1 MSIKMIPT
9 IIVKADLCSKCA
21 MCVQECPGK
30 LFIQVSKD
38 AVPEA
43 HDLEFCNSCGHCAAI
58 CPEEA
63 IVHSG
68 FPQDFIQP
76 VNQKNL
82 PSQEGVLELLRTRR
96 STRVFKDKLI
106 EKQQIERIIDAARF
120 APTAHNTQTTGYIV
134 VQNKATLEEM
144 KRATTNLISGTLTQ
158 ARNPLMK
165 PLISMSL
172 GKHSDA
178 FFKSIPQ
185 LKRLI
190 AAVRSGTD
198 RILRNAPALI
208 IFHADERSSMADI
221 NAQLAIQNAAL
232 MAYSL
237 GLGSFYTGYL
247 LVACQ
252 RDKSICRLI
261 NLPENHKVYGG
272 LAIGYPKF
280 EFKKWIE
287 RKTPEVSWL

>member
-1 MSIKMIPT
+1 MIPT
-9 IIVKADLCSKCA
+9 VIVKADLCSKCA

-30 LFIQVSKD
+30 FYIQASKD
-38 AVPEA
+38 SFPEA
-43 HDLEFCNSCGHCAAI
+43 RDLEFCNSCGHCVAI
-58 CPEEA
+58 CPKDA

-68 FPQDFIQP
+68 FPQGYIQP

-82 PSQEGVLELLRTRR
+82 PSQEAALELLRTRR
-96 STRVFKDKLI
+96 STRVFQDKPV

-120 APTAHNTQTTGYIV
+120 APTAHNTQTTEYIV
-134 VQNKATLEEM
+134 VQDKKILDEM
-144 KRATTNLISGTLTQ
+144 KRITANLIAGSIAK

-165 PLISMSL
+165 PMVSIIL
-172 GKHSDA
+172 GKHSGA
-178 FFKSIPQ
+178 FFRSIPQ

-190 AAVRSGTD
+190 AAVKSGTD
-198 RILRNAPALI
+198 RILRNAPVLI

-237 GLGSFYTGYL
+237 GLGSFYTGYIL
-247 LVACQ
+247 AACQ
-252 RDKSICRLI
+252 RDKSIRRLI
-261 NLPENHKVYGG
+261 NLPQNHKVYGG

>member
-1 MSIKMIPT
+1 MIPT

-21 MCVQECPGK
+21 MCVQECPGR

-38 AVPEA
+38 SVPEA

-58 CPEEA
+58 CPKEA

-68 FPQDFIQP
+68 FPQDYLQP

-96 STRVFKDKLI
+96 SARVFQDKFV

-134 VQNKATLEEM
+134 VQNKKTLEEM
-144 KRATTNLISGTLTQ
+144 VRATTNLISGSVTQ

-172 GKHSDA
+172 GKHSA
-178 FFKSIPQ
+178 TFFKSIPQ

-190 AAVRSGTD
+190 AAVKSGTD

-208 IFHADERSSMADI
+208 IFHADERSAMADI

-237 GLGSFYTGYL
+237 GLGSFYTGYI

>member
-1 MSIKMIPT
+1 MIPT
-9 IIVKADLCSKCA
+9 VIVKADLCSKCA

-30 LFIQVSKD
+30 LYIQASKD
-38 AVPEA
+38 SFPEA
-43 HDLEFCNSCGHCAAI
+43 RDLEFCNSCGHCVAI
-58 CPEEA
+58 CPKDA

-68 FPQDFIQP
+68 FPQGYIQP
-76 VNQKNL
+76 VNQKIL
-82 PSQEGVLELLRTRR
+82 PSQEAVLELLRTRR
-96 STRVFKDKLI
+96 SARVFQDKPV

-120 APTAHNTQTTGYIV
+120 APTAHNTQTTEYIV
-134 VQNKATLEEM
+134 VQDKKILEEM
-144 KRATTNLISGTLTQ
+144 KRITANLIAGSIAK

-165 PLISMSL
+165 PMVSIIL
-172 GKHSDA
+172 GKHSGA
-178 FFKSIPQ
+178 FFRSIPQ
-185 LKRLI
+185 LKRLVT
-190 AAVRSGTD
+190 AVKSGTD

-208 IFHADERSSMADI
+208 IFHADEQSAMADI

-237 GLGSFYTGYL
+237 GLGSFYTGYIL
-247 LVACQ
+247 AACQ
-252 RDKSICRLI
+252 RDKPIRRLI

-272 LAIGYPKF
+272 LAIGYPQF

>member
-1 MSIKMIPT
+1 MVPT
-9 IIVKADLCSKCA
+9 IIVKADLCSKCG

-38 AVPEA
+38 SVPEA

-58 CPEEA
+58 CPGEA
-63 IVHSG
+63 IIHSG
-68 FPQDFIQP
+68 FPQDHIQP

-82 PSQEGVLELLRTRR
+82 PSQEVVLELLRSRR
-96 STRVFKDKLI
+96 STRVFQDRI
-106 EKQQIERIIDAARF
+106 VEKQQIERIIDAARF

-134 VQNKATLEEM
+134 VQNKKILEEM
-144 KRATTNLISGTLTQ
+144 VRATTNLISGSVAQ

-172 GKHSDA
+172 GKQSDSL
-178 FFKSIPQ
+178 FKSIPQ

-190 AAVRSGTD
+190 AAVKSGTD

-208 IFHADERSSMADI
+208 IFHADERSAMADI

-237 GLGSFYTGYL
+237 GLGTFYTGYL
-247 LVACQ
+247 LIACQ
-252 RDKSICRLI
+252 RDKSIRRLI

-280 EFKKWIE
+280 QFKKWIE
-287 RKTPEVSWL
+287 RKAPEISWL

>member
-1 MSIKMIPT
+1 
-9 IIVKADLCSKCA
+9 

-30 LFIQVSKD
+30 LYIQVSKD
-38 AVPEA
+38 SIPEA
-43 HDLEFCNSCGHCAAI
+43 HDLEFCNSCGHCVAI
-58 CPEEA
+58 CPKDA

-68 FPQDFIQP
+68 FPQDYVQP
-76 VNQKNL
+76 VNQNNL

-96 STRVFKDKLI
+96 STRVFRDKPV
-106 EKQQIERIIDAARF
+106 EKQQIERIIDATRF
-120 APTAHNTQTTGYIV
+120 APTAHNTQTTEYIV
-134 VQNKATLEEM
+134 VQNKKTLEEM
-144 KRATTNLISGTLTQ
+144 VRATANIISSTVTL

-172 GKHSDA
+172 GKHSAA

-190 AAVRSGTD
+190 AAIQSGTD

-208 IFHADERSSMADI
+208 IFHADERSAMADI

-232 MAYSL
+232 MTYSL
-237 GLGSFYTGYL
+237 GLGSFYTGYI

-252 RDKSICRLI
+252 RDKSIYRLI

-287 RKTPEVSWL
+287 RKAPEVSWL